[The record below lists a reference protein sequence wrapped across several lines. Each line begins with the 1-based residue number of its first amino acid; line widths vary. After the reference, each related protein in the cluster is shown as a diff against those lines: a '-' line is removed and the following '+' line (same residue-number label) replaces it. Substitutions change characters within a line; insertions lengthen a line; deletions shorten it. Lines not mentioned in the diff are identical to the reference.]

1 MDTSWIDRLSP
12 ETLTQDAATL
22 AWETLREMAK
32 VRHARIARDR
42 RGVTLRGF
50 CVCGHSSMGVGGELC
65 GRLRELAEGGD
76 EAEWIAK
83 ARALRAELTNGA
95 TP

>member
-1 MDTSWIDRLSP
+1 MNFDELRP
-12 ETLTQDAATL
+12 ETLTEEQATA
-22 AWETLREMAK
+22 AWEWLRSAAK
-32 VRHARIARDR
+32 ERHARIARER

-65 GRLRELAEGGD
+65 GQLRDLAEGGD

-83 ARALRAELTNGA
+83 ARALRAELTKGA
-95 TP
+95 AT

>member
-1 MDTSWIDRLSP
+1 MDTSWIDRLAP

-32 VRHARIARDR
+32 ARHARIALVRG
-42 RGVTLRGF
+42 GVTLRGF
-50 CVCGHSSMGVGGELC
+50 CVCGHSSMGAGGELC
-65 GRLRELAEGGD
+65 GRLRELAEGSD

-83 ARALRAELTNGA
+83 ARALRAELTKGA
-95 TP
+95 TT